1 MKTKNTL
8 FVTQCSYTVLSWLR
22 DSLETFLLHLANL
35 LGILP
40 TVLFTTSDY
49 YLFNDYYLNYF
60 VFIFIQYL
68 RNKRPKIYA
77 KCACAFAHTRVCVSA
92 CAYAYLRIC
101 VCVYMHM
108 GTNNASKWHNFA
120 QEQGLL
126 LAQLTVII
134 FIGNLLI
141 Y

>member
-8 FVTQCSYTVLSWLR
+8 FVTQCFCLVLAQGLFR
-22 DSLETFLLHLANL
+22 DLSASFGKLVGHF
-35 LGILP
+35 P